1 MAVWSTKSEDTTFN
15 VMAVIVNRFPSR
27 PIILNITVMTPLMV
41 EVNSPYGWQHSWW
54 TFTQENS
61 DLFSGFIG
69 QITDSGCVV
78 VTMVVTMED
87 DVETDVAAEDEE
99 AVIGVEIK
107 DVKFVDGVETIVVD
121 VERVEETGDND
132 VDRVVV
138 VVGLN

>member
-1 MAVWSTKSEDTTFN
+1 MAVWSTKSEDTTFT

-78 VTMVVTMED
+78 VTMED

>member
-1 MAVWSTKSEDTTFN
+1 
-15 VMAVIVNRFPSR
+15 
-27 PIILNITVMTPLMV
+27 
-41 EVNSPYGWQHSWW
+41 
-54 TFTQENS
+54 
-61 DLFSGFIG
+61 
-69 QITDSGCVV
+69 
-78 VTMVVTMED
+78 MED

>member
-61 DLFSGFIG
+61 DLFIGLTG
-69 QITDSGCVV
+69 QITDSGCV
-78 VTMVVTMED
+78 VVTMED

-99 AVIGVEIK
+99 AVIGVENK
-107 DVKFVDGVETIVVD
+107 DV
-121 VERVEETGDND
+121 
-132 VDRVVV
+132 
-138 VVGLN
+138 

>member
-61 DLFSGFIG
+61 DLFSGLTG
-69 QITDSGCVV
+69 QITDSGCV
-78 VTMVVTMED
+78 VVTMED

>member
-78 VTMVVTMED
+78 VTMED

>member
-1 MAVWSTKSEDTTFN
+1 MLAVWSTKSEDTTFN

-61 DLFSGFIG
+61 DLFSGLTG

-78 VTMVVTMED
+78 VTMED
-87 DVETDVAAEDEE
+87 DVETEVAAEDEE

-107 DVKFVDGVETIVVD
+107 DVKFVEGVETTAVD
-121 VERVEETGDND
+121 VETVVETVDDD

-138 VVGLN
+138 VEGLN

>member
-61 DLFSGFIG
+61 DLFIGLTG

>member
-41 EVNSPYGWQHSWW
+41 EVNSPYGWQHSWC

-61 DLFSGFIG
+61 DLFIGLTG

-121 VERVEETGDND
+121 VETVEETGDND

>member
-1 MAVWSTKSEDTTFN
+1 MLAVWSTKSEDTTFN

-61 DLFSGFIG
+61 DLFSGLTG
-69 QITDSGCVV
+69 QITDSGCV
-78 VTMVVTMED
+78 VVTMED

-107 DVKFVDGVETIVVD
+107 DVKFVEGVETTVVD
-121 VERVEETGDND
+121 VETVVETVDDD

-138 VVGLN
+138 VEGLN

>member
-1 MAVWSTKSEDTTFN
+1 MAVWSTKSEDTTFT

-61 DLFSGFIG
+61 DLFSGLTG
-69 QITDSGCVV
+69 QITDSGCV
-78 VTMVVTMED
+78 VVTMED

>member
-1 MAVWSTKSEDTTFN
+1 MAVWSTKSEDTTFT

-78 VTMVVTMED
+78 VTMED

-99 AVIGVEIK
+99 AVIGVENK
-107 DVKFVDGVETIVVD
+107 DVKFVEGVETIVVD

>member
-61 DLFSGFIG
+61 DLFSGLTG
-69 QITDSGCVV
+69 QITDSGCV
-78 VTMVVTMED
+78 VVTMED

-107 DVKFVDGVETIVVD
+107 DVKFVEGVETTVVD
-121 VERVEETGDND
+121 VETVVETGDND